1 MSERKEAVFVFFAS
15 ENGRD
20 GWRLVKPEDVPAWVK
35 EPEVLG
41 QLAIGNVAQNCTRP
55 DELIYRADVHMNV
68 WDRERLTKAIETR
81 DTRDAQELL
90 VLPESVDRQL
100 VVETS
105 ELKH

>member
-1 MSERKEAVFVFFAS
+1 MEKQARFVFYAS
-15 ENGRD
+15 KNGRD
-20 GWRLVKPEDVPAWVK
+20 GWELVKPEDVPAWVK
-35 EPEVLG
+35 DKDVLAH
-41 QLAIGNVAQNCTRP
+41 LACGKVAQNCSKP
-55 DELIYRADVHMNV
+55 DELIYRAEVNMNV
-68 WDRERLTKAIETR
+68 WDRERLMKAIDTR